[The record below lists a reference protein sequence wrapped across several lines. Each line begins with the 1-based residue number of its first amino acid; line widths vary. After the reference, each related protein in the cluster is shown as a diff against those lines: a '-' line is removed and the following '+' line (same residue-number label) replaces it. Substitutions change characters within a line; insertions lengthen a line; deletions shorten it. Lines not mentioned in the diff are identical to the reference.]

1 VSPEHNRNFI
11 DCVKSRKETICPVE
25 MGIRCDTICHMT
37 NVAALTGRVIKWDP
51 KKEQIVGDAEA
62 AKMIT
67 RPYRKKWKVW

>member
-1 VSPEHNRNFI
+1 
-11 DCVKSRKETICPVE
+11 VKSRKETICPVE

-51 KKEQIVGDAEA
+51 KKEQIIGDAEA

-67 RPYRKKWKVW
+67 RSYRKKWKVW

>member
-1 VSPEHNRNFI
+1 
-11 DCVKSRKETICPVE
+11 VE

-51 KKEQIVGDAEA
+51 KKEQIIGDAEA

-67 RPYRKKWKVW
+67 RSYRKKWKVW